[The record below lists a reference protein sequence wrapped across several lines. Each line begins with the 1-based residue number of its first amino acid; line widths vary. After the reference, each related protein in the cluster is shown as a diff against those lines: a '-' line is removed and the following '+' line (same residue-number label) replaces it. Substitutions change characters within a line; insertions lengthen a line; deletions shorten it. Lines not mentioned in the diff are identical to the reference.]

1 MSKTRIIQIRVS
13 RMQYERIQLR
23 KESKGYLSL
32 SQFIRDLALK
42 EDLSTEKMIREIHQ
56 TVTRK

>member
-1 MSKTRIIQIRVS
+1 
-13 RMQYERIQLR
+13 MQYERIQLR